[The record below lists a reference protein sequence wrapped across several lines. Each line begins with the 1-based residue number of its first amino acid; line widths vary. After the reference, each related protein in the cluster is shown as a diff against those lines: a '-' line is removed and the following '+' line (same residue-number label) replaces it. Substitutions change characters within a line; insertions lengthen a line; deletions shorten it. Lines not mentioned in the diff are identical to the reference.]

1 VSQDTLAV
9 AAAQSIQETAPT
21 VGGHKDEIGV
31 SLARRFKDHFDDVA
45 LFRHLMPGPAGDLR
59 RNNGLHRPVLAHM
72 EQSEFTAF
80 TF

>member
-1 VSQDTLAV
+1 M
-9 AAAQSIQETAPT
+9 AAAQCIKKTVPT

-31 SLARRFKDHFDDVA
+31 GLARSFHDHFDDVA
-45 LFRHLMPGPAGDLR
+45 FLRHLIPGPAGDLR
-59 RNNGLHRPVLAHM
+59 RINSKHRPVLANM